1 MKYEV
6 KYYDVWWDEV
16 HTYECKADSEDAAKI
31 SFRRNV
37 SSNVQRYKIL
47 MVKEKEKMLVNEFQW
62 RFAFTKQVLEK
73 YIFYLK
79 IRNTSSI

>member
-6 KYYDVWWDEV
+6 KYYDVCCDEV
-16 HTYECKADSEDAAKI
+16 HTYECKADSEDAAII

-37 SSNVQRYKIL
+37 SSNVQSYKIL
-47 MVKEKEKMLVNEFQW
+47 MVKEKRKMLVNEFQW

-73 YIFYLK
+73 YIF
-79 IRNTSSI
+79 I